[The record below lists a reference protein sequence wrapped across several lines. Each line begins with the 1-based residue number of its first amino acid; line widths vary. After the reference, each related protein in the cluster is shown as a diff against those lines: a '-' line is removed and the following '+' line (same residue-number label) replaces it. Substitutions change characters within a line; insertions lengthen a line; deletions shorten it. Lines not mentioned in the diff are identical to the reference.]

1 MPWISKANKIEKFEG
16 ENVKKFGKSIYLQ
29 QCARCHGAGLDGM
42 GTIPGLK
49 NLELKYN
56 VSKLSSVISKGKGTM
71 MPLPHLN
78 IPQINAISAYLLNDD
93 KIEIDKNSFND
104 LDPNALPYSISFYGR
119 FMDENG
125 YPAVKPPWG
134 TLNAIDLNKGELVWQ
149 VPLGEYDELT
159 KKGFPKTGTENYGG
173 PIVTDGGLI
182 FIGATNDE
190 YFRAFNKKNGEEIW
204 RKKLPAG
211 GYATPITYE
220 IDGKQFIVIAC
231 GGGKMGTKSGDS
243 YVAFSLKDK

>member
-1 MPWISKANKIEKFEG
+1 
-16 ENVKKFGKSIYLQ
+16 
-29 QCARCHGAGLDGM
+29 
-42 GTIPGLK
+42 
-49 NLELKYN
+49 
-56 VSKLSSVISKGKGTM
+56 M

-78 IPQINAISAYLLNDD
+78 ISQINAVSAYLLNDD
-93 KIEIDKNSFND
+93 NIEIDKSSFND

-134 TLNAIDLNKGELVWQ
+134 TLNAIDLNKGELLWQ

-159 KKGFPKTGTENYGG
+159 KKGFAKTGTENYGG
-173 PIVTDGGLI
+173 PIVTAGGII

-190 YFRAFNKKNGEEIW
+190 YFRAFNKESGEEIW
-204 RKKLPAG
+204 RHKLPAG
-211 GYATPITYE
+211 GYATPITYQLN
-220 IDGKQFIVIAC
+220 GKQYIVIAC

-243 YVAFSLKDK
+243 YVAFALE